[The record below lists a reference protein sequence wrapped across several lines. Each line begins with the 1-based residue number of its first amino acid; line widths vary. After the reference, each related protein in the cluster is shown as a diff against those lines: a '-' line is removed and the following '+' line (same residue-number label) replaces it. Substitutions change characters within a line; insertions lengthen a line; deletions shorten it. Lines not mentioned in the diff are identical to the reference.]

1 MLGSQ
6 ILDLNSSIAGA
17 DVGVPE
23 IRTFGFAS
31 FQKAMTTTDSW
42 SSHSGPELVFV
53 IEGEA
58 CWELENEALIPVS
71 GGQFALFP
79 ATKKHRIVNG
89 LYPPSHSFWIVMA
102 GASQIA
108 DPALLTR
115 EGFSDFQNYLGRRG
129 LTHDIELRCMD
140 AITEL
145 NRLMSDPRIYT
156 GSSLLIAEMRAQL
169 HAVLVEAWKA
179 QDKKLAD
186 RSNSELVDEFLEV
199 LHSDPDAELKIGEV
213 ASRLGFS
220 RSYLH
225 NRFRKEVG
233 MSPSDYAQRLRIKR
247 CCSKLAT
254 TDEPVTDIAIEFG
267 FGSSQYFSR
276 VFKKYLGTT
285 PSEYRQQML
294 IREH

>member
-6 ILDLNSSIAGA
+6 ILDLNSSITGA
-17 DVGVPE
+17 DVGGPE
-23 IRTFGFAS
+23 IKSFGFAS
-31 FQKAMTTTDSW
+31 FQKAMATTDSW
-42 SSHSGPELVFV
+42 SSHTGPELVFV

-58 CWELENEALIPVS
+58 CWELESEALIPVS

-79 ATKKHRIVNG
+79 ANKKHRIVNG

-102 GASQIA
+102 GLSQVN
-108 DPALLTR
+108 DPALLSH
-115 EGFSDFQNYLGRRG
+115 EGLRDFQNYLGHRG
-129 LTHDIELRCMD
+129 LTHDIESRCMD
-140 AITEL
+140 SIAEL
-145 NRLMSDPRIYT
+145 GRLMSDPRIYT

-169 HAVLVEAWKA
+169 HAVLVETWKA

-186 RSNSELVDEFLEV
+186 RSRSELVDEFLEV
-199 LHSDPDAELKIGEV
+199 LHSDPDADLNIGQV
-213 ASRLGFS
+213 ASRLGCS

-225 NRFRKEVG
+225 SRFRKEVG

-254 TDEPVTDIAIEFG
+254 TEASVTDIAIEFG
-267 FGSSQYFSR
+267 FGTSQYFSR

>member
-6 ILDLNSSIAGA
+6 ILDLNTSILGA
-17 DVGVPE
+17 DIGVPE
-23 IRTFGFAS
+23 IKTFGFAT
-31 FQKAMTTTDSW
+31 FQKAMATNDSW
-42 SSHSGPELVFV
+42 TSHSGPELVFV
-53 IEGEA
+53 VEGEA
-58 CWELENEALIPVS
+58 CWELDSEALVPVS

-79 ATKKHRIVNG
+79 TDRKHRIVNG

-102 GASQIA
+102 GEAQVA
-108 DPALLTR
+108 NPALLTQ
-115 EGFSDFQNYLGRRG
+115 EGFRDFQNYLGRRG
-129 LTHDIELRCMD
+129 LTHDIEARCMD
-140 AITEL
+140 AIAEL
-145 NRLMSDPRIYT
+145 YRLVSDPRIYT
-156 GSSLLIAEMRAQL
+156 GSSLLIAEMRAAL
-169 HAVLVEAWKA
+169 HTVLIEAWKA

-186 RSNSELVDEFLEV
+186 RGNSELVETFLEV
-199 LHSDPDAELKIGEV
+199 LHSDPDAELKIGEI
-213 ASRLGFS
+213 AARLGFS

-247 CCSKLAT
+247 CCSRLAT
-254 TDEPVTDIAIEFG
+254 TGESVTDIAIEFG

-285 PSEYRQQML
+285 PTEYRQHML

>member
-6 ILDLNSSIAGA
+6 LLDLNASITGK
-17 DVGVPE
+17 DIGVPE
-23 IRTFGFAS
+23 IKTFGFAT
-31 FQKAMTTTDSW
+31 FQKAMATTDSW
-42 SSHSGPELVFV
+42 SSHGGPELVFV

-79 ATKKHRIVNG
+79 ANKKHRIVNG
-89 LYPPSHSFWIVMA
+89 LYPPSHSFWIVVA
-102 GASQIA
+102 GASQVA

-115 EGFSDFQNYLGRRG
+115 EGLNDFQSHLGRRG
-129 LTHDIELRCMD
+129 LTHDIEPRCME
-140 AITEL
+140 AICEL
-145 NRLMSDPRIYT
+145 NRLMGDPRIYT
-156 GSSLLIAEMRAQL
+156 GSSLLIAEMRAAL
-169 HAVLVEAWKA
+169 HTVLVEGWKA

-186 RSNSELVDEFLEV
+186 RGNSSLVDDFLEV
-199 LHSDPDAELKIGEV
+199 LHSDPDADLNIGEV
-213 ASRLGFS
+213 ANRLGFS

-247 CCSKLAT
+247 SCSRLAT
-254 TDEPVTDIAIEFG
+254 TEESVTDIAIEFG

-276 VFKKYLGTT
+276 VFRKYLGTT
-285 PSEYRQQML
+285 PTEYRQQML

>member
-6 ILDLNSSIAGA
+6 ILDLNTSISGA
-17 DVGVPE
+17 DIGVPE
-23 IRTFGFAS
+23 IKTFGFAT
-31 FQKAMTTTDSW
+31 FQKAMATTDSW
-42 SSHSGPELVFV
+42 TSHGGPELVFV

-58 CWELENEALIPVS
+58 CWELEDEALVPVS

-79 ATKKHRIVNG
+79 AGKKHRIVNG

-102 GASQIA
+102 SAGNVA

-115 EGFSDFQNYLGRRG
+115 EGFRDFQNYLGRRG
-129 LTHDIELRCMD
+129 LTHDIEARCMD
-140 AITEL
+140 AIGEL
-145 NRLMSDPRIYT
+145 HRLVSDPRIYT
-156 GSSLLIAEMRAQL
+156 GSSLLIAEMRAAL
-169 HAVLVEAWKA
+169 HTVLIEAWKA

-186 RSNSELVDEFLEV
+186 RDNSALIDDFLEV
-199 LHSDPDAELKIGEV
+199 LHSDPDAELNIGEV
-213 ASRLGFS
+213 ATRLGFS

-247 CCSKLAT
+247 CCTRLAT
-254 TDEPVTDIAIEFG
+254 TSEPVTDIAVEFG

-285 PSEYRQQML
+285 PTEYRQQMA

>member
-6 ILDLNSSIAGA
+6 ILDLNSSITGA
-17 DVGVPE
+17 DIGVPE

-31 FQKAMTTTDSW
+31 FQKAMATADSW

-79 ATKKHRIVNG
+79 ANKKHRIVNG

-102 GASQIA
+102 DASLIA

-115 EGFSDFQNYLGRRG
+115 EGLGDFQDYLGRRG
-129 LTHDIELRCMD
+129 LTHDIEPRCMD

-145 NRLMSDPRIYT
+145 NRLMGDPRIYT

-199 LHSDPDAELKIGEV
+199 LHSDPDADLNIGEV

-254 TDEPVTDIAIEFG
+254 TEESVTDIAVEFG

>member
-6 ILDLNSSIAGA
+6 ILDLNSSITGA
-17 DVGVPE
+17 DIGVPE
-23 IRTFGFAS
+23 IKTFGFAS
-31 FQKAMTTTDSW
+31 FQKAMATTDSW
-42 SSHSGPELVFV
+42 SSHNGPELVFV

-79 ATKKHRIVNG
+79 ANKKHRIVNG
-89 LYPPSHSFWIVMA
+89 LYPPSQSFWIVMA
-102 GASQIA
+102 GAGQIA
-108 DPALLTR
+108 DPALLTSD
-115 EGFSDFQNYLGRRG
+115 GFRDFQNYLGCRG
-129 LTHDIELRCMD
+129 LTHDIEPRCLD
-140 AITEL
+140 AISEL
-145 NRLMSDPRIYT
+145 GRLVADPRIYT
-156 GSSLLIAEMRAQL
+156 GSSLLIAEMRAAL
-169 HAVLVEAWKA
+169 HTVLIEAWKA

-199 LHSDPDAELKIGEV
+199 LHSNPDADLNISEV